1 MDIKKAITKANQN
14 NLREQKLPCN
24 VAVDGH
30 KPVKRQSARKVVK
43 EMSNM
48 EQIEVIVAE
57 AMKCGMSYG
66 EFVAKKSALCS
77 KIIADCGNQE
87 EKRSEA

>member
-1 MDIKKAITKANQN
+1 
-14 NLREQKLPCN
+14 
-24 VAVDGH
+24 
-30 KPVKRQSARKVVK
+30 
-43 EMSNM
+43 MSNM
-48 EQIEVIVAE
+48 EKIEVIVAE

-66 EFVAKKSALCS
+66 EFVAKSALCS